1 VQYVVLKK
9 ASSFFGGHFCGVNKV
24 NVMNRLISSRLVMV
38 LGLLITSMS
47 IVTEL
52 ANAQTSPPNS
62 NKQIWSCSAT
72 SGSHT
77 YIVDQLILDDETFDM
92 AIYQGSTKNASGY
105 TGTVTI
111 NSTFKNRELVGSG
124 KTYDSTIEV
133 QAFGRTPAFSLRDNM
148 YGEASGTCYV
158 RWDMADSATR
168 KLVRQCLAFAE
179 RKYGGIA
186 AVTERGCSNNPRAM
200 IQDMRNEN

>member
-1 VQYVVLKK
+1 
-9 ASSFFGGHFCGVNKV
+9 
-24 NVMNRLISSRLVMV
+24 MNRSISSRLVIV

-47 IVTEL
+47 IVTEISY
-52 ANAQTSPPNS
+52 AQTSPPNS
-62 NKQIWSCSAT
+62 NKQIWGCNAT

-77 YIVDQLILDDETFDM
+77 YIVDQLIPDSGSFDI
-92 AIYQGSTKNASGY
+92 AIYQGSSKKASSY

-133 QAFGRTPAFSLRDNM
+133 QAFGRTPAFFLRDNM
-148 YGEASGTCYV
+148 YGEASGLCYV

-168 KLVRQCLAFAE
+168 KLVRQCLSIAE
-179 RKYGGIA
+179 HKYGGIA
-186 AVTERGCSNNPRAM
+186 GVTERGCTSDPKAT
-200 IQDMRNEN
+200 IQDMQNEK